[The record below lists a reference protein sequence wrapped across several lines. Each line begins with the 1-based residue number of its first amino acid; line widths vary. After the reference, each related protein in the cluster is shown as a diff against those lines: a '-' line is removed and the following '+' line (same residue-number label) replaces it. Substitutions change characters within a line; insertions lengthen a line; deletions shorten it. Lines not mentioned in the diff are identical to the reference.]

1 MARLE
6 GKVVLISGAARGIG
20 EADARVLVAEG
31 ASVLIADVLADKGA
45 ALADELGERAAFVS
59 LDVTRAE
66 NWAAAVALAESRFGV
81 LTGLVNNA
89 AIAVIASLEAT
100 TEAQFRRSIE
110 VNQIGVLLGMQA
122 VLPAMRRA
130 GGGSIVNMSS
140 IAGMAGSAGVFPYTA
155 TKWAVRGMTKAAAIE
170 LAADRIRVNSV
181 HPGPV
186 ITPMTEAFIRSPER
200 IPLLRHGQPEEIAR
214 LVAYLLSD
222 ESSFTTGAE
231 HVIDGGMTAGY
242 D

>member
-1 MARLE
+1 M
-6 GKVVLISGAARGIG
+6 
-20 EADARVLVAEG
+20 
-31 ASVLIADVLADKGA
+31 LIADVLADKGA

-186 ITPMTEAFIRSPER
+186 ITAMTEASIRSPER

>member
-1 MARLE
+1 M
-6 GKVVLISGAARGIG
+6 
-20 EADARVLVAEG
+20 
-31 ASVLIADVLADKGA
+31 LIADVLADKGA

-89 AIAVIASLEAT
+89 ATAVIASLEAT

-186 ITPMTEAFIRSPER
+186 ITAMTEASIRSPER

>member
-1 MARLE
+1 
-6 GKVVLISGAARGIG
+6 
-20 EADARVLVAEG
+20 
-31 ASVLIADVLADKGA
+31 VLIADVLADKGA

-186 ITPMTEAFIRSPER
+186 ITAMTEASIRSPER

>member
-1 MARLE
+1 
-6 GKVVLISGAARGIG
+6 
-20 EADARVLVAEG
+20 
-31 ASVLIADVLADKGA
+31 VLIADVLADKGA

-89 AIAVIASLEAT
+89 AVAVIASLEVT

-186 ITPMTEAFIRSPER
+186 ITPMTEASIRSPER